1 MGQFY
6 AVRTTLCFIVER
18 ESWRQERGF
27 GSVKMAAIGARRTLQ
42 LSSASAKTLLTNSTK
57 KAPTSSFASKAA
69 TSAGLSSR
77 PSSSTRFKLNSSRL
91 PLELGAALSLMPMHS
106 VTASALFT
114 SLLSLHNQSWG
125 CLSEGFAT
133 PL

>member
-1 MGQFY
+1 
-6 AVRTTLCFIVER
+6 
-18 ESWRQERGF
+18 
-27 GSVKMAAIGARRTLQ
+27 MAAIGARRTLQ

-125 CLSEGFAT
+125 CLSEGLNGPDDFVVVFT
-133 PL
+133 LKPLVIICLQKSHLN